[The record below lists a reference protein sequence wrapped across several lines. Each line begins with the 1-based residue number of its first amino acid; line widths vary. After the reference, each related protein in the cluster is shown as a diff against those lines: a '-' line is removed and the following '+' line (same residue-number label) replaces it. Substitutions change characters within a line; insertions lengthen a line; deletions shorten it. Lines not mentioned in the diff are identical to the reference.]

1 MSLLAYVKYFEYL
14 NLNDFNNDN
23 FHREMF
29 LPAPKISLVH
39 SALTLSLTYSIN
51 SNYKEI
57 RNLNTSLISVLLETI
72 YDESGRQ
79 IHTKTDAYKNAE
91 STFKTSF
98 SFYLGM
104 LFASLVAKEIYK
116 IPLVYHV
123 SKNNKIS
130 ADLKKGKS
138 APDFIGV
145 LDNGGYLFE
154 AKGSEKKIKDSV
166 ASKGKDQLNNI
177 TRLERL
183 TQRSTQTSN
192 TIPIRRK
199 QVVGT
204 DFTYNKYLTVHDIDP
219 TPEGKLE
226 LDLDSLSLLY
236 YRNHILLFDAYMKEA
251 GIESYREL
259 LSIDY
264 SNNKYYVIPYEDMF
278 IGIEFNLYKYLEK
291 KKSYYYEEL
300 INLANSKVYNNI
312 LNNSHSQINEIISEV
327 VIDDSSMIEGV
338 DNLVYKGR
346 DGILVLQRDQ
356 NFTFDKNQ
364 YSQELK
370 KINDKL
376 KSRN

>member
-1 MSLLAYVKYFEYL
+1 
-14 NLNDFNNDN
+14 
-23 FHREMF
+23 
-29 LPAPKISLVH
+29 
-39 SALTLSLTYSIN
+39 
-51 SNYKEI
+51 
-57 RNLNTSLISVLLETI
+57 
-72 YDESGRQ
+72 
-79 IHTKTDAYKNAE
+79 
-91 STFKTSF
+91 
-98 SFYLGM
+98 
-104 LFASLVAKEIYK
+104 
-116 IPLVYHV
+116 
-123 SKNNKIS
+123 
-130 ADLKKGKS
+130 
-138 APDFIGV
+138 
-145 LDNGGYLFE
+145 
-154 AKGSEKKIKDSV
+154 
-166 ASKGKDQLNNI
+166 
-177 TRLERL
+177 
-183 TQRSTQTSN
+183 
-192 TIPIRRK
+192 
-199 QVVGT
+199 
-204 DFTYNKYLTVHDIDP
+204 
-219 TPEGKLE
+219 
-226 LDLDSLSLLY
+226 
-236 YRNHILLFDAYMKEA
+236 MKEA